1 MVVQEPDPDRAAAA
15 HRARTGRVFSGE
27 SMAKSEPIE
36 VEATVTTALPNAMFK
51 LRLDNS
57 DHEILGIVS
66 GKMRKHFIR
75 ILPGDRVKV
84 QLSPYDLSK
93 GRIVFRQK

>member
-1 MVVQEPDPDRAAAA
+1 
-15 HRARTGRVFSGE
+15 
-27 SMAKSEPIE
+27 MAKSEPIE
-36 VEATVTTALPNAMFK
+36 VEATDTTALPNAMFK
-51 LRLDNS
+51 QKLDNS
-57 DHEILGIVS
+57 DKEILGIVS

-84 QLSPYDLSK
+84 ELSPYDRTN

>member
-1 MVVQEPDPDRAAAA
+1 V
-15 HRARTGRVFSGE
+15 
-27 SMAKSEPIE
+27 AKSEPIE

-51 LRLDNS
+51 LMLDQGGQS
-57 DHEILGIVS
+57 KEILGYVS

-75 ILPGDRVKV
+75 ILPGDKVKV
-84 QLSPYDLSK
+84 LISPYDLTR

>member
-1 MVVQEPDPDRAAAA
+1 MPKNDA
-15 HRARTGRVFSGE
+15 
-27 SMAKSEPIE
+27 IE
-36 VEATVTTALPNAMFK
+36 LEALVTQSLPNAMFK

-57 DHEILGIVS
+57 DKEILGIIS

-84 QLSPYDLSK
+84 QLSPYDLTK

>member
-1 MVVQEPDPDRAAAA
+1 V
-15 HRARTGRVFSGE
+15 
-27 SMAKSEPIE
+27 AKSEPIE

-51 LRLDNS
+51 LKVDNLDT
-57 DHEILGIVS
+57 EILGIVS

-84 QLSPYDLSK
+84 QLSPYDLTN